1 LHPTQSD
8 RLTTDRFTESN
19 QLPSSESYN
28 ITLLNHW
35 PIWSIVVVQTLRFS
49 APFSGSQT
57 GQLVPEDF
65 LSRYRSFETMSKVSL
80 RHTIFAVA
88 VVSGISA
95 KVCRLLAHRHAI
107 DTTELLV
114 WGASCFTQE
123 NILFLAL
130 RVLID
135 KGPISL
141 SVVVVVSSMIFLLAS
156 ISIAFYLMTGTEP
169 QWRNATSAADLAAW
183 KMLSTSLASVVI
195 VMTSLAFAAMASRRI
210 WFAGFG
216 AGVDVVRWS
225 LERLTRGT
233 RRVMRASVSRSFL
246 YRHEPYEDEAGT
258 SSCMRIEGDSKD
270 QVTEDHAPIYSK
282 LSCLHICV
290 GAGFMY
296 QILSTLFRPSTVAMR
311 SMSWALLL
319 LPFAGFFPSSEIS
332 VSTTFLEM
340 SADRET
346 SDSFTWLPNK
356 PMAGFEGWRGNSTRY
371 ALDTDPLK
379 VSNFGDELLSELKD
393 SKLMDLNIRH
403 IVLLTLE
410 STRQDVFPLVERGAV
425 RQRLSTTFDNQ
436 EIPEE
441 IQTRLDSLTPFASW
455 LVNGDDPDA
464 GSPASFANL
473 TSRGSVHARDA
484 FTTSTY
490 TIKSLIGTHCGL
502 SPVTADFNVEYL
514 HRAYQPCLPQV
525 LDMLN
530 NVQCPSSPEAVD
542 EARTGNWTSVFMQS
556 TTLGFDKQDELMPTL
571 GFPKERIIG
580 AEYLREAHEFDPA
593 TLADV
598 NYFGMP
604 EEAVQAYLRD
614 AFTQAKRDN
623 ERVFL
628 SHLTSTTHHAFGI
641 PESTEYA
648 ALSGDTEWES
658 LSRYLNAVG
667 YVDRWL
673 QKIFTILEEESVANE
688 TLVVVVGD
696 HGLAIAEQGS
706 YTPYGNAHVATMRVP
721 LVMSMPGLP
730 NIEIS
735 SPVSTLQVVPSILD
749 LLLETESLSPCAAE
763 AARDIRNNYEG
774 QSLIRP
780 LRLAN
785 ETSGQGDWI
794 FTVMNPGGL
803 AVAVRDARQPSW
815 RLVVPLVD
823 GEEWWFSDLEQ
834 DPYDMSPVRS
844 MDRAGLA
851 RKLEVQGK
859 HTAVEWS
866 EEAIDVAY
874 WWVEK
879 NHQRWGY
886 ET

>member
-1 LHPTQSD
+1 
-8 RLTTDRFTESN
+8 
-19 QLPSSESYN
+19 
-28 ITLLNHW
+28 
-35 PIWSIVVVQTLRFS
+35 
-49 APFSGSQT
+49 
-57 GQLVPEDF
+57 
-65 LSRYRSFETMSKVSL
+65 MSKLSV

-88 VVSGISA
+88 VISGVSA
-95 KVCRLLAHRHAI
+95 KICRLLAHRHAI

-141 SVVVVVSSMIFLLAS
+141 AVVVVVSTMIFLLAS

-169 QWRNATSAADLAAW
+169 QWRNAMSAADPASW
-183 KMLSTSLASVVI
+183 KMLSTSLASAVI
-195 VMTSLAFAAMASRRI
+195 VMTSLALAAIASRKM
-210 WFAGFG
+210 WFCGFG

-225 LERLTRGT
+225 LDRLGRGT
-233 RRVMRASVSRSFL
+233 RRVMSAFVGRSFL
-246 YRHEPYEDEAGT
+246 VRHEPHEDGAGT
-258 SSCMRIEGDSKD
+258 SSCVQIEGDSKD
-270 QVTEDHAPIYSK
+270 LVTVDHAPTYPR
-282 LSCLHICV
+282 LSCLHFCV
-290 GAGFMY
+290 GAGFVY
-296 QILSTLFRPSTVAMR
+296 QILSTLFRPSTVAMK

-319 LPFAGFFPSSEIS
+319 LPFAALFTTSETS
-332 VSTTFLEM
+332 VSTRFKDM
-340 SADRET
+340 SADRVAT
-346 SDSFTWLPNK
+346 DSFTWLPEK
-356 PMAGFEGWRGNSTRY
+356 VMAGFEGWRGNSTRY
-371 ALDTDPLK
+371 TLDTDPLK
-379 VSNFGDELLSELKD
+379 VSNFDDGLLSELQD
-393 SKLMDLNIRH
+393 SKLTDLSIRH
-403 IVLLTLE
+403 VVLLTLE
-410 STRQDVFPLVERGAV
+410 STRQDAFPLVDGGV
-425 RQRLSTTFDNQ
+425 IRQRLSSTFDD
-436 EIPEE
+436 EKIPEE

-455 LVNGDDPDA
+455 LVNGDDPHA
-464 GSPASFANL
+464 ISSASFANL
-473 TSRGSVHARDA
+473 TSRGRVHARDA

-502 SPVTADFNVEYL
+502 SPVAADFNVEYL
-514 HRAYQPCLPQV
+514 HHAYQPCLPQV

-530 NVQCPSSPEAVD
+530 NVQCSSSPEVLD

-556 TTLGFDKQDELMPTL
+556 TTLSFDKQDEVMPNL

-580 AEYLREAHEFDPA
+580 AEYLREEAHRFEPA

-614 AFTQAKRDN
+614 AFTQAKKDN

-641 PESTEYA
+641 PETTEYT
-648 ALSGDTEWES
+648 ALSGDTEWTS

-667 YVDRWL
+667 YVDKWL
-673 QKIFTILEEESVANE
+673 QKIFTVLEEESVANE

-706 YTPYGNAHVATMRVP
+706 YTPYGNAHVGNMRVP
-721 LVMSMPGLP
+721 LIMSMPGLP

-735 SPVSTLQVVPSILD
+735 SPASTLQVVPTILD
-749 LLLETESLSPCAAE
+749 LLLETGSLSHCATE
-763 AARDIRNNYEG
+763 AARDIRDNYEG

-815 RLVVPLVD
+815 RLAVPLVD

-834 DPYDMSPVRS
+834 DPYDMNPVRS

-866 EEAIDVAY
+866 EEAIEIAY

-879 NHQRWGY
+879 NHRRWGY
-886 ET
+886 KG